1 MNKDNVG
8 YSNKFQ
14 NDLKQKFSLE
24 KLSKKLQNWNELEF
38 GDSIKEL
45 NKAIKTNNKKRSK
58 ASLQQVPLLT
68 EKR

>member
-24 KLSKKLQNWNELEF
+24 KLSKKTTKLER
-38 GDSIKEL
+38 IR
-45 NKAIKTNNKKRSK
+45 IWRQVKR
-58 ASLQQVPLLT
+58 V
-68 EKR
+68 

>member
-38 GDSIKEL
+38 GDRLKEL
-45 NKAIKTNNKKRSK
+45 NKAIKTNNK
-58 ASLQQVPLLT
+58 
-68 EKR
+68 

>member
-14 NDLKQKFSLE
+14 NYLKQRFSLE

-45 NKAIKTNNKKRSK
+45 NKAIKTYNKKRSK